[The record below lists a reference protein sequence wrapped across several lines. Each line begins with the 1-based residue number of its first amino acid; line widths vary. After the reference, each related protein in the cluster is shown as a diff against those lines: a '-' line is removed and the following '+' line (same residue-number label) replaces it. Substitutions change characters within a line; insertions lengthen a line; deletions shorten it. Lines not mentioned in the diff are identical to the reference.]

1 MEQRPEPRT
10 PLLHRWFVQYNPCYF
25 ASALCTLAGVFLLA
39 HELPADSFTS
49 KLGVAS
55 SAETY
60 QLLLMAGAALLLR
73 AGQKRPAAILGITAF
88 IFILDVAMNGERLM
102 SFMGL
107 MSLEPGMRARRA
119 IPASLI
125 LSLLGPIKL
134 WLLARIFRLR
144 SARGALAVIGSIV
157 AALPLLP
164 YAVELEST
172 SVSVRNSIYL
182 AISWVGAPVL
192 AWAFTPAARRWT
204 SAWTESE
211 RDPWL
216 TRRIALVAPFL
227 VVGLFLAHVVAWN
240 SLSDLALSPAL
251 MAPYLLAATCAVV
264 GRMAT
269 QARRAE
275 FAGWIGT
282 GAALLAAAT
291 APSETG
297 IWPAAVMAISAGV
310 ALVFVLETTG
320 VRLFLP
326 ATVCL
331 FSGTFMISVGP
342 SIPGAVWPAGLA
354 LALLAGAVRQRD
366 FRCLFA
372 SAISAGLSVWLLR
385 PASTMLGY
393 GGLVAGLW
401 LAVSAWVLFP
411 VLRRW
416 VPFGAT
422 IAVLA
427 LAGAMT
433 WDGVPG
439 SSAGFGALATC
450 AVTAG
455 VMLKRLEFQG
465 AGLASGT
472 ALAALKYDSWIPHT
486 AGGWGFAL
494 VAAGFLLLAGGVA
507 LNLLVVRR
515 LGTAGAP
522 EPGPAGNEGADRVG

>member
-1 MEQRPEPRT
+1 MEQTAAPRT

-49 KLGVAS
+49 KLGVAA
-55 SAETY
+55 SAEGY

-73 AGQKRPAAILGITAF
+73 AGLKRPAAILGITAF

-102 SFMGL
+102 SFMGV

-119 IPASLI
+119 IPASLVFA
-125 LSLLGPIKL
+125 LLGPIKL
-134 WLLARIFRLR
+134 WLLARIFRLQ

-172 SVSVRNSIYL
+172 SLSIRNSIYL

-192 AWAFTPAARRWT
+192 AWAFTPAARGWT

-227 VVGLFLAHVVAWN
+227 VVGLFAAHVVAWN

-251 MAPYLLAATCAVV
+251 AAPYLLAATCAVV
-264 GRMAT
+264 VRLAT
-269 QARRAE
+269 QPRLAE

-282 GAALLAAAT
+282 GATLLAAAT

-297 IWPAAVMAISAGV
+297 IWPAGVLAIATGIG
-310 ALVFVLETTG
+310 LVFVLETTG

-326 ATVCL
+326 ASVCL
-331 FSGTFMISVGP
+331 FGGTFMISVGP

-354 LALLAGAVRQRD
+354 VALLAGAVRQRD
-366 FRCLFA
+366 FRCLFV
-372 SAISAGLSVWLLR
+372 SAISAGIAVWLLR
-385 PASTMLGY
+385 PTSALMAY
-393 GGLVAGLW
+393 GGLVAGIW
-401 LAVSAWVLFP
+401 LAVTAWVLFP
-411 VLRRW
+411 ALRRW

-433 WDGVPG
+433 WDGIPG
-439 SSAGFGALATC
+439 SPVGFGALATC
-450 AVTAG
+450 AVGAG
-455 VMLKRLEFQG
+455 FALRRIEFQG

-472 ALAALKYDSWIPHT
+472 ALAALKYDSWIPHS
-486 AGGWGFAL
+486 AGGWGVAL
-494 VAAGFLLLAGGVA
+494 VAAGFLLLTGGVA
-507 LNLLVVRR
+507 LNLLVGR

-522 EPGPAGNEGADRVG
+522 EPRPAGDEGADRVG